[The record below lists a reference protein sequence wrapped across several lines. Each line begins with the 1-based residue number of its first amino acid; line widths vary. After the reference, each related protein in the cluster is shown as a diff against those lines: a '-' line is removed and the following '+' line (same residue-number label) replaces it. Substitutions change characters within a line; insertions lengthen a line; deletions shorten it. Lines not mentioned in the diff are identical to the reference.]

1 MCWKLFLEKKKEK
14 KKKKIERER
23 ERERER
29 ENFENF
35 FQVKKLTKI

>member
-1 MCWKLFLEKKKEK
+1 MLETISGKKKRKKKEK
-14 KKKKIERER
+14 NRER

>member
-23 ERERER
+23 ERERE
-29 ENFENF
+29 NFENF

>member
-1 MCWKLFLEKKKEK
+1 MLETISEKKKEK
-14 KKKKIERER
+14 KKKKIER

>member
-1 MCWKLFLEKKKEK
+1 MCWKLFLEKKKRK
-14 KKKKIERER
+14 KKEKNRER